1 MGKTNRYKSFKN
13 FYEEDEWGSG
23 KKPKASSNPRSKKR
37 KQDQIMRDVQR
48 GAYED
53 FDKLDELD
61 DLYDD

>member
-13 FYEEDEWGSG
+13 FYEEDEWGSS
-23 KKPKASSNPRSKKR
+23 KKPKSSNPRSKKR
-37 KQDQIMRDVQR
+37 TQKQIMRDVQR

>member
-13 FYEEDEWGSG
+13 FYEEDEWGAG
-23 KKPKASSNPRSKKR
+23 KKPKSSNPRSKKR
-37 KQDQIMRDVQR
+37 NQKKIMRDVQR

-53 FDKLDELD
+53 FEKLDELD